1 MKPNLT
7 RPLTT
12 KIALSSTQ
20 REELEAEISTS
31 VLMIERRECSLIRAA
46 EAKGKVIDFRPT
58 TSPQAV
64 LGVRLDRQKLAK
76 YADLYRE
83 LGNYGYDQDPGRP
96 GWAPLVPNDRW
107 ADPSDDREPFVD

>member
-1 MKPNLT
+1 
-7 RPLTT
+7 
-12 KIALSSTQ
+12 
-20 REELEAEISTS
+20 
-31 VLMIERRECSLIRAA
+31 
-46 EAKGKVIDFRPT
+46 
-58 TSPQAV
+58 